1 MVCMLLEVSGYAAFG
16 NILMGAICEFLVGKV
31 MNVFL
36 AIRNVG
42 FTYGNVD
49 FKIEIY
55 ICTLIFTIDK
65 SIF

>member
-1 MVCMLLEVSGYAAFG
+1 
-16 NILMGAICEFLVGKV
+16 MGAICEFLVGKV